1 MLDGIENVNLIKG
14 ELIVTTDAD
23 ELDLRTGGYYA
34 MATCEASTISDSEPF
49 TFTIDTSEDTCT
61 CKIYG

>member
-23 ELDLRTGGYYA
+23 ELDIRTVRYYA
-34 MATCEASTISDSEPF
+34 MATCEASTISDTWRTVHF
-49 TFTIDTSEDTCT
+49 HHRH
-61 CKIYG
+61 KRRRLHL